1 MAQTPFQR
9 ALAEL
14 ADIREL
20 TQQRAE
26 RLVRDLVRS
35 GEVQTEHAQSMV
47 TELIDRSRKNRER
60 LANEIERIVR
70 EQVAK
75 LRVANQ
81 ADLAR
86 LEKRIAALERTQ
98 KRAGAKKSSSKK
110 APAAKAAKSASAGGY
125 APARGSRSAGG
136 SSGTTA

>member
-14 ADIREL
+14 ADVREL

-35 GEVQTEHAQSMV
+35 GEVQTEHAQTMV
-47 TELIDRSRKNRER
+47 NELIDRSRKNRER
-60 LANEIERIVR
+60 LVNEIERIVR

-81 ADLAR
+81 ADIAR
-86 LEKRIAALERTQ
+86 LEKRIAALERAQ
-98 KRAGAKKSSSKK
+98 KRAGAKKTSSKK
-110 APAAKAAKSASAGGY
+110 SPAAKATKSATASGY
-125 APARGSRSAGG
+125 APARGSRAAGG
-136 SSGTTA
+136 SATTS